1 MSERKKI
8 LVVDDE
14 GPTRTGLGKLL
25 AGLGYEP
32 VLAANGSEAL
42 ATLCQDIELV
52 LTDVMMPDISGYDLT
67 RAIRTHPA
75 YAEIPIILVTALS
88 ARSDRI
94 KGVEAGAND
103 FIVKPV
109 DVTELHVRVDSLLK
123 VKQAHEELRLYQLH
137 LEEMVR
143 LRSEDLQRTIGKLKE
158 QQWQNQTALLDT
170 AKRLGVAAEFK
181 DKETSDHI
189 HRMSE
194 YCELIARLR
203 GLPGGEVEIVLRA
216 SPLHDVGK
224 LGTPDA
230 ILLKPGPLTP
240 EEWVVMKE
248 HTLTGGRILAGAMSD
263 VIQAGEIIALTHH
276 EKWDGSGYPEG
287 LSGKDIPLYGRICAI
302 ADVFDALTNKRPYK
316 EAFSNKTAANIM
328 IEGRGKHFDP
338 KLLDLFFANFDE
350 VKRIQRKFTDATK
363 SAAEAPTQTPPG
375 A

>member
-1 MSERKKI
+1 MPEKKKI

-14 GPTRTGLGKLL
+14 AATRLSLERLLVGLGH
-25 AGLGYEP
+25 EP
-32 VLAANGSEAL
+32 VLAANGTEAL
-42 ATLCQDIELV
+42 ALLGQDIELV
-52 LTDVMMPDISGYDLT
+52 LTDVMMPDMSGYELT
-67 RAIRTHPA
+67 NAIRARPDF
-75 YAEIPIILVTALS
+75 AEIPIILVTALS

-109 DVTELHVRVDSLLK
+109 DVTELHLRVDSLLK
-123 VKQAHEELRLYQLH
+123 VKQAHEALRLYQLH

-143 LRSEDLQRTIGKLKE
+143 LRSVDLQRTIGELKD
-158 QQWQNQTALLDT
+158 QQRQNQVALLDT
-170 AKRLGVAAEFK
+170 AKRLGIAAEFK

-189 HRMSE
+189 QRMSE
-194 YCELIARLR
+194 YCELIARR
-203 GLPGGEVEIVLRA
+203 MGLPGGEVEIVLRA

-240 EEWVVMKE
+240 AEWVIMKE
-248 HTLTGGRILAGAMSD
+248 HTVIGGRILEGAMSD
-263 VIQAGEIIALTHH
+263 VIQAGEIIALAHH

-287 LSGKDIPLYGRICAI
+287 LAGEDIPLYGRICAI

-316 EAFSNKTAANIM
+316 EAFSNETAVNIM
-328 IEGRGKHFDP
+328 TEGRGQHFDP

-350 VKRIQRKFTDATK
+350 VRRIQKKF
-363 SAAEAPTQTPPG
+363 AEAAKP
-375 A
+375 AA